1 MSAIVLPP
9 WASRDAVPA
18 TRHVEVKAGEATRRV
33 PLPVVVE
40 VEVNSRC
47 NRRCSYCPV
56 SLDPFPD
63 VAKKMER
70 RIFTRLLEE
79 LASVGFDGRLSYHFY
94 NEPLLRKDLEDLVA
108 EAAERLPDARQV
120 LYTNGDYL
128 STARYEALR
137 RAGMHW
143 FVVTRHDSD
152 PFPERPAQTVLVPAQ
167 LDLTNRGGVLF
178 PVASALTMPC
188 YVPAEMLIV
197 TVSGDVV
204 LCYEDARRQHVFGNL
219 MEQSLVEIWTSDR
232 FTAAR
237 EWLARGERAKISG
250 ACSQC
255 DNRAHTAPGL
265 SLYSP

>member
-1 MSAIVLPP
+1 M
-9 WASRDAVPA
+9 
-18 TRHVEVKAGEATRRV
+18 
-33 PLPVVVE
+33 
-40 VEVNSRC
+40 NSRC

-79 LASVGFDGRLSYHFY
+79 LASISFDGRLSYHFY

-108 EAAERLPDARQV
+108 EAAERLPDACQV

-128 STARYEALR
+128 SNDRYAALQ

-152 PFPERPAQTVLVPAQ
+152 AFPERLAQTVLMPAQ

-178 PVASALTMPC
+178 PVVSALTLPC
-188 YVPAEMLIV
+188 YVPMEMLIV

-219 MEQSLVEIWTSDR
+219 MQQSLIEIWTSDR

-237 EWLARGERAKISG
+237 QWLAQGERAKISG

-255 DNRAHTAPGL
+255 DNRAHTVPGL

>member
-1 MSAIVLPP
+1 MSDHARPP
-9 WASRDAVPA
+9 WGLQDFGPGVRYAEAK
-18 TRHVEVKAGEATRRV
+18 TREVTRRV
-33 PLPVVVE
+33 ALPVVVE

-56 SLDPFPD
+56 SLDPYPN
-63 VAKKMER
+63 VAKKMQDR
-70 RIFTRLLEE
+70 VFTRLLEE
-79 LASVGFDGRLSYHFY
+79 LSEIGFAGRLSYHFY
-94 NEPLLRKDLEDLVA
+94 NEPLLRADLEDLVA
-108 EAAERLPDARQV
+108 EAAGRLPSVHQV

-128 STARYEALR
+128 STARYEALQ

-178 PVASALTMPC
+178 PVASALALPC
-188 YVPAEMLIV
+188 YVPTEMLIV

-204 LCYEDARRQHVFGNL
+204 LCYEDARRQHVFGNV
-219 MEQSLVEIWTSDR
+219 MEQSLIEIWTSDR